1 MDYLPDSVPDIT
13 EMISEAED
21 RLLLAVNWIAFHFLR
36 SLISPTISFTIV
48 FALKPMI
55 FNYQQR
61 MTKSIYIYI
70 CVCVFVCNF
79 GWYLCILVTIYTRV
93 FLKIE
98 VSNLISA
105 SLFLCST
112 LKNIVICQIR

>member
-48 FALKPMI
+48 FALKLMI

-61 MTKSIYIYI
+61 MTKSIYIYM
-70 CVCVFVCNF
+70 CVCLQFWMVSMH
-79 GWYLCILVTIYTRV
+79 
-93 FLKIE
+93 
-98 VSNLISA
+98 VSNYIYMYVCY
-105 SLFLCST
+105 FKHVCF
-112 LKNIVICQIR
+112 

>member
-70 CVCVFVCNF
+70 YMCVC
-79 GWYLCILVTIYTRV
+79 LCAILDGIY
-93 FLKIE
+93 
-98 VSNLISA
+98 A
-105 SLFLCST
+105 C
-112 LKNIVICQIR
+112 

>member
-48 FALKPMI
+48 FTLKPMI

-70 CVCVFVCNF
+70 YVCVFVCNF
-79 GWYLCILVTIYTRV
+79 GWYLCMLVTIYTCMYV
-93 FLKIE
+93 
-98 VSNLISA
+98 
-105 SLFLCST
+105 T
-112 LKNIVICQIR
+112 LNMYAFNHQNTCAVPLTRS